1 MHRDQRGHRGHKDLQ
16 VCRQVYDVLTLAL
29 AEIDDPLIDD
39 LVLARVVPAPN
50 AGRVQVIL
58 VPGRDGIDED
68 EALARLADFA
78 DDLRE
83 EVAAEV
89 NRRRVPD
96 LVFRIG
102 SPADMPS

>member
-58 VPGRDGIDED
+58 VPFRDDIDED
-68 EALARLADFA
+68 EALARLAEFA

-102 SPADMPS
+102 SRADMPS